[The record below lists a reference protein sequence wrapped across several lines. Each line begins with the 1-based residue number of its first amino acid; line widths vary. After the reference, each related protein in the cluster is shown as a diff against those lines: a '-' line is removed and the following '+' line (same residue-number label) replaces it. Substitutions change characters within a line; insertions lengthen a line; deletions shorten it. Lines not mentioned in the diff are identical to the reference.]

1 MIFKIKLLIAIT
13 FIFSVFAVFF
23 AVNQGFTKVEL
34 NKNSTEDIKQTHN
47 EVFNPKLQKALDK
60 AVKKTKVPGAV
71 MYISGPQETWI
82 GASGFSNLKSKTSMK
97 PNDQFGLASTS
108 KTFVAVAVLQ
118 LVEQGKL
125 NLDKAISNY
134 LPQKISTNIPYS
146 DEITIRQLLNH
157 TSGVV
162 EYLDDKFYK
171 LTYNRSR
178 SQFWTAT
185 EAIELIYGR
194 QPKAKPGKEY
204 QYCDSNYILLEI
216 IVEQT
221 TGKLLAEVIR
231 EQILN
236 PLGLKNTF
244 TELREP
250 NFKPVVIG
258 YSDSNKDKDKPKT
271 LNSHKDLNEGNGLG
285 DGGLIASASDTG
297 KFLNALL
304 AEKTLLSP
312 EMLKEMLTSVSVED
326 DNDYGLGIGHF
337 QTPFGKAIGHSGWS
351 YGFVSLMLYFPDKD
365 ITAVV
370 LVNKH
375 QDVTQKIMDTVLK
388 SYL

>member
-13 FIFSVFAVFF
+13 FIFSVFAVLF
-23 AVNQGFTKVEL
+23 AVNKDFIKVESNEKPNENVQLTSNKIL
-34 NKNSTEDIKQTHN
+34 NS
-47 EVFNPKLQKALDK
+47 KLQKALDK
-60 AVKKTKVPGAV
+60 AVKKMKVPGAV

-97 PNDQFGLASTS
+97 PNDRFGLASSS

-118 LVEQGKL
+118 LVEQGQL
-125 NLDKAISNY
+125 DLDKAISNY
-134 LPQKISTNIPYS
+134 LPQKVSKNIPYS
-146 DEITIRQLLNH
+146 NEITVRQLLNH

-162 EYLDDKFYK
+162 EYYDDKFHK

-178 SQFWTAT
+178 SQLWTAT
-185 EAIELIYGR
+185 EAIELIYNR

-204 QYCDSNYILLEI
+204 EYCDSNYILLEI
-216 IVEQT
+216 IVEQI
-221 TGKLLAEVIR
+221 TGKPLAEVIR
-231 EQILN
+231 KQILN

-250 NFKPVVIG
+250 NFKSNVTG
-258 YSDSNKDKDKPKT
+258 YSDGSKDGI
-271 LNSHKDLNEGNGLG
+271 LYSHKDLNEGNGLG
-285 DGGLIASASDTG
+285 DGGLIASASDTA

-304 AEKTLLSP
+304 AQKTLLSP
-312 EMLKEMLTSVSVED
+312 EMVEEMLNSTSAEK
-326 DNDYGLGIGHF
+326 DNGYGLGIAHF
-337 QTPFGKAIGHSGWS
+337 PTPFGKGIGHSGWA
-351 YGFVSLMLYFPDKD
+351 YGFVSLMLYFPDED

-375 QDVTQKIMDTVLK
+375 QNVTQKILKRVLK
-388 SYL
+388 IYLQN

>member
-1 MIFKIKLLIAIT
+1 MIFKIKLLIAIA
-13 FIFSVFAVFF
+13 FIFSVFTILF
-23 AVNQGFTKVEL
+23 AVNQGFIKVGL
-34 NKNSTEDIKQTHN
+34 NKNSSETVNQTSN
-47 EVFNPKLQKALDK
+47 KFFDPKLQETLDK
-60 AVKKTKVPGAV
+60 AVRKTKVPGAV
-71 MYISGPQETWI
+71 MYISGPQKVWA
-82 GASGFSNLKSKTSMK
+82 GASGFSDLESKTSMK
-97 PNDQFGLASTS
+97 PNDSLGLASSS

-118 LVEQGKL
+118 LVEQDKL
-125 NLDKAISNY
+125 DLDKAISNY
-134 LPQKISTNIPYS
+134 LPQKVSTNIPYS

-162 EYLDDKFYK
+162 EYYDDKFHK

-178 SQFWTAT
+178 SKLWTAT

-236 PLGLKNTF
+236 PLGLKHTF

-250 NFKPVVIG
+250 NFQPIVTG
-258 YSDSNKDKDKPKT
+258 YSDDNKNKT
-271 LNSHKDLNEGNGLG
+271 LYSHKDLNEGNGLG
-285 DGGLIASASDTG
+285 DGGLIASASDTAN
-297 KFLNALL
+297 FLNALL

-312 EMLKEMLTSVSVED
+312 EMVEEMLNSTSAEQ
-326 DNDYGLGIGHF
+326 DNSYGLGIGHF
-337 QTPFGKAIGHSGWS
+337 QTRFGKAIGHSGWA
-351 YGFVSLMLYFPDKD
+351 YGFVSLMLYLPDKD

-375 QDVTQKIMDTVLK
+375 QDVTQKIMDRVLK
-388 SYL
+388 SYLES

>member
-13 FIFSVFAVFF
+13 FIFSVFAVLF
-23 AVNQGFTKVEL
+23 AVNKDFTKVESNEKPSENVQLTSNKIL
-34 NKNSTEDIKQTHN
+34 NS
-47 EVFNPKLQKALDK
+47 KLQKALDK
-60 AVKKTKVPGAV
+60 AVKKMKVPGAV

-82 GASGFSNLKSKTSMK
+82 GASGFSNLKSKTPMK
-97 PNDQFGLASTS
+97 PNDRLGLASTS

-118 LVEQGKL
+118 LVEKGKL
-125 NLDKAISNY
+125 DLDKAISNY
-134 LPQKISTNIPYS
+134 LPQKVSTNIPYS
-146 DEITIRQLLNH
+146 NEITVRQLLNH

-162 EYLDDKFYK
+162 EYYDDKFHK

-178 SQFWTAT
+178 SQLWTAT
-185 EAIELIYGR
+185 EAIELIYNR

-204 QYCDSNYILLEI
+204 EYCDSNYILLEI

-250 NFKPVVIG
+250 NFKSNVTG
-258 YSDSNKDKDKPKT
+258 YSDGSKDGI
-271 LNSHKDLNEGNGLG
+271 LYSHKDLNEGNGLG

-304 AEKTLLSP
+304 ARKKLLSP
-312 EMLKEMLTSVSVED
+312 QMLEEMLNSVSAEK
-326 DNDYGLGIGHF
+326 DNGYGLGIAHF
-337 QTPFGKAIGHSGWS
+337 PTPFGKGIGHSGWA
-351 YGFVSLMLYFPDKD
+351 YGFVSLMLYFPDED

-375 QDVTQKIMDTVLK
+375 QDVTQKILKRVLK
-388 SYL
+388 IYLQG

>member
-1 MIFKIKLLIAIT
+1 MGFKIKLLIAIT
-13 FIFSVFAVFF
+13 FIFSVFAVLF
-23 AVNQGFTKVEL
+23 AVNQDFTKVEL
-34 NKNSTEDIKQTHN
+34 NEKSSENFQVTSDKILNS
-47 EVFNPKLQKALDK
+47 KLQKALDK
-60 AVKKTKVPGAV
+60 AVKQMKIPGAV
-71 MYISGPQETWI
+71 MYISGQGEAWA
-82 GASGFSNLKSKTSMK
+82 GASGFSNLKSKTPMK
-97 PNDQFGLASTS
+97 PNDRLGLASTS

-118 LVEQGKL
+118 LVEKGKL
-125 NLDKAISNY
+125 DLDKAISNY
-134 LPQKISTNIPYS
+134 LPPKVSINIPYS

-162 EYLDDKFYK
+162 EYYDDKFHK

-178 SQFWTAT
+178 SQLWTAT
-185 EAIELIYGR
+185 EAIELIYNR
-194 QPKAKPGKEY
+194 QPKAKPGEEY

-221 TGKLLAEVIR
+221 TGKPLAEIIR

-250 NFKPVVIG
+250 NFKSNVTG
-258 YSDSNKDKDKPKT
+258 YSEGNKDGI
-271 LNSHKDLNEGNGLG
+271 LYSHKDLNEGNGLG
-285 DGGLIASASDTG
+285 DGGLFASASDTA
-297 KFLNALL
+297 KFLKALL

-312 EMLKEMLTSVSVED
+312 KMLEEMLSSVPVED

-337 QTPFGKAIGHSGWS
+337 QTRFGKAIGHSGWS
-351 YGFVSLMLYFPDKD
+351 YGFVSLMLYFPDED

-375 QDVTQKIMDTVLK
+375 QNVTQKILKRVLK
-388 SYL
+388 IYLKG